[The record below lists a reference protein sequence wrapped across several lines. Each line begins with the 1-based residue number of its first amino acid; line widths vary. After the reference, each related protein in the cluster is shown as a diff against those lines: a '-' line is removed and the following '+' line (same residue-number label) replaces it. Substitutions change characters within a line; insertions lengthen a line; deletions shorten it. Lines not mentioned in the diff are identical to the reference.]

1 MRIKLFK
8 AIMLTNLILLVLLTG
23 CGKEADNASQEM
35 FSTDS
40 MVMENIDEP
49 GNIDEPENID
59 AMDEPDAE
67 TVGQAAFEEDEP
79 KEIPTITMRT
89 TTRVNLRTG
98 PSIESDVI
106 TVLGARTVVD
116 VVAYGGEWSE
126 VIYDGTNCYIASDYL
141 REISESLN
149 GYVVVIDAG
158 HQIKG
163 NKEKEPV
170 GPGATETKAKV
181 SSGTKGCVSGLYEY
195 ELNLIV
201 ALKLQQELE
210 DRGYTVI
217 MVRTTNEVDI
227 SNSERAEVA
236 NNAQADA
243 FVRIHANG
251 SEDSSVNGAMTICQT
266 PNNQYNGQLYEESR
280 LLSDCI
286 LDELVNSTGCSKR
299 YVWETD
305 TMSGINWALV
315 PVTIVEMGYMTNP
328 EEDTNL
334 ASEDYQ
340 NKIVAGIANGIDEFF
355 GINVE
360 TNP

>member
-1 MRIKLFK
+1 MLRYLK
-8 AIMLTNLILLVLLTG
+8 AILLAELMILVLLTG
-23 CGKEADNASQEM
+23 CGKETDNAPQETPG
-35 FSTDS
+35 TDP
-40 MVMENIDEP
+40 MVMESIDET
-49 GNIDEPENID
+49 GNIDDTENID
-59 AMDEPDAE
+59 AMDEPETESVDQAE
-67 TVGQAAFEEDEP
+67 SEEGEQ
-79 KEIPTITMRT
+79 KEIPTIPMRT
-89 TTRVNLRTG
+89 TTKVNLRTG
-98 PSIESDVI
+98 PSMESDVI

-116 VVAYGGEWSE
+116 VVAYGSEWSE

-141 REISESLN
+141 REVSESLN
-149 GYVVVIDAG
+149 DYVVVIDAG
-158 HQIKG
+158 HQLKG
-163 NKEKEPV
+163 NREQEPV

-195 ELNLIV
+195 ELNLAV

-227 SNSERAEVA
+227 SNSERAAVA
-236 NNAQADA
+236 NDAQADA

-266 PNNQYNGQLYEESR
+266 PNNQYNGNLYEESSR
-280 LLSDCI
+280 LAACI

-299 YVWETD
+299 KVWETD
-305 TMSGINWALV
+305 TMSGINWSQV

-328 EEDTNL
+328 EEDTNM

-340 NKIVAGIANGIDEFF
+340 NKIVDGIANGIDEYF
-355 GINVE
+355 GINVG
-360 TNP
+360 TD